1 MAPRIILYVLIM
13 IFMLP
18 FKAGADAARIIS
30 LYPGHTDNIVALGEE
45 KKLVGISQSDDD
57 DMLPQLKRFSAK
69 SSAEEI
75 LALKPDLVLTRS
87 LAERQNPQQRR
98 VLERAGVRV
107 VSLDPPQWD
116 DFAAYLREIAS
127 LIGCDPEAAEK
138 KLKNIRGAIAAESSA
153 RSKGRHPAVFV
164 EATAKELHTCSPG
177 SWAAKL
183 IELAGG
189 RNAAADAEAIR
200 SGSAIAPYG
209 LERIMKAASAG
220 RIDVYLVQ
228 RGAMNATDMKAL
240 AARQWYPALK
250 GIKTAVVPEKE
261 LSRPSLLGLEAAG
274 KRLIKIFYG
283 E

>member
-1 MAPRIILYVLIM
+1 MAPGIIPYVLIFLLLM
-13 IFMLP
+13 PLR
-18 FKAGADAARIIS
+18 AGAEALRIVS

-45 KKLVGISQSDDD
+45 KRLAGISKTDDA
-57 DMLPQLKRFSAK
+57 DMLPQLKRFSPK

-107 VSLDPPQWD
+107 VSIEPPQWD
-116 DFAAYLREIAS
+116 EFSSYLRELAS
-127 LIGCDPEAAEK
+127 LIGCDPEAAEA
-138 KLKNIRGAIAAESSA
+138 KLKAVRDSISAEAAK
-153 RSKGRHPAVFV
+153 RSKGRSPAVFV
-164 EATAKELHTCSPG
+164 EATARELHTCSPG

-189 RNAAADAEAIR
+189 RNAASDAEAIR
-200 SGSAIAPYG
+200 EGSAIAPYG
-209 LERIMKAASAG
+209 LERILKAAASG
-220 RIDVYLVQ
+220 RIDIYLVQ
-228 RGAMNATDMKAL
+228 QGAMNATDMKSL
-240 AARQWYPALK
+240 EARPWYQALK
-250 GIKTAVVPEKE
+250 NIKKAVVPERE
-261 LSRPSLLGLEAAG
+261 LSRPSLPGLEAGG